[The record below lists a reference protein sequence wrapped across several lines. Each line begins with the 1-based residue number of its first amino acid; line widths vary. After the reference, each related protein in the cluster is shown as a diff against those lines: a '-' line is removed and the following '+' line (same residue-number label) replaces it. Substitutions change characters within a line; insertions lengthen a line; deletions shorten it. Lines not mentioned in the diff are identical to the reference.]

1 MDTIEQQKKMH
12 LLSFL
17 FVKSKRTE
25 RKKERKKKKK
35 HLQED
40 VEKCFT
46 NAMEV
51 DLLIIMI

>member
-1 MDTIEQQKKMH
+1 MDTIEQQKNMH

-25 RKKERKKKKK
+25 RKKK
-35 HLQED
+35 LQED

-46 NAMEV
+46 NAMEG